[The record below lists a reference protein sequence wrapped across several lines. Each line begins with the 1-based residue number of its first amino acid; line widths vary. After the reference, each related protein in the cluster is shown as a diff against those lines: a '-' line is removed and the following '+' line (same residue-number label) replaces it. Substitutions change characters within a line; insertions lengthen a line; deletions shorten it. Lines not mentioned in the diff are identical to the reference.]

1 MSLGYV
7 GHARLE
13 AEDTEIT
20 VYSYTGENWNVRDE
34 EMRKRL
40 ESTNGQITIDK
51 SCLMW
56 RIAEDDTGDAVSA
69 VLDMLRQPDPELAV
83 VIYGQGGRRADL
95 HGWFLLYVDDH
106 AEKGQ
111 PRRQVA
117 DADPR
122 TPTTTRRGPCFHLW
136 CPHCSTR
143 KCAPTSLPT
152 WRDWDSF
159 HDASF
164 CILPSRFRNFKT
176 IRVSK
181 PRRRV

>member
-1 MSLGYV
+1 MSLCYV

-20 VYSYTGENWNVRDE
+20 IHSYTGENWNVRDE

-56 RIAEDDTGDAVSA
+56 LRAEDDAGGAVPSA
-69 VLDMLRQPDPELAV
+69 LDVLRQPDPELAV
-83 VIYGQGGRRADL
+83 VIYGQGGRHADL

-111 PRRQVA
+111 PRRQVT
-117 DADPR
+117 DAD
-122 TPTTTRRGPCFHLW
+122 
-136 CPHCSTR
+136 
-143 KCAPTSLPT
+143 
-152 WRDWDSF
+152 
-159 HDASF
+159 
-164 CILPSRFRNFKT
+164 
-176 IRVSK
+176 
-181 PRRRV
+181 